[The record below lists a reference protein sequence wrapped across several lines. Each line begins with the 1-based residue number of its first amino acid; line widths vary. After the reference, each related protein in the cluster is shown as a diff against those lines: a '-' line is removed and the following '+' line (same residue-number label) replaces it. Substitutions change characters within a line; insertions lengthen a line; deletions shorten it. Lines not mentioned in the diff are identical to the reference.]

1 MFWIQLKVNTL
12 EPENRRRIVKMK
24 LTAFLNNDD
33 SNIQRDLRILD
44 EWSPDD
50 SESDGSDES
59 TGVDPYNSGSI
70 DTSKSWKS
78 RSRK

>member
-1 MFWIQLKVNTL
+1 MDTL
-12 EPENRRRIVKMK
+12 GPENRTRIVRMK
-24 LTAFLNNDD
+24 PISILNNDD

-50 SESDGSDES
+50 SESDGPSES

-70 DTSKSWKS
+70 DTSNSWKS

>member
-1 MFWIQLKVNTL
+1 MFRSQLKVDAL
-12 EPENRRRIVKMK
+12 GPENRRRIVKMK
-24 LTAFLNNDD
+24 LIAFLNNDD

-50 SESDGSDES
+50 SESDESGES

>member
-1 MFWIQLKVNTL
+1 MFRSQLKVDTL

-50 SESDGSDES
+50 SESDGPSEL
-59 TGVDPYNSGSI
+59 TGFDPYNSGSI
-70 DTSKSWKS
+70 DQSIWWKS

>member
-1 MFWIQLKVNTL
+1 MFRSQLKVNTL
-12 EPENRRRIVKMK
+12 GAENRTRIVKMQPI
-24 LTAFLNNDD
+24 AILNNDE
-33 SNIQRDLRILD
+33 SNVQRDLRILD

-50 SESDGSDES
+50 SESDGPGES

-70 DTSKSWKS
+70 DTSNLWKS

>member
-1 MFWIQLKVNTL
+1 MFWSQLKVNTL
-12 EPENRRRIVKMK
+12 EPENRRRIVKLK
-24 LTAFLNNDD
+24 LIASLNNDD

-50 SESDGSDES
+50 SESDGPGES
-59 TGVDPYNSGSI
+59 TGFDPYNSASI
-70 DTSKSWKS
+70 DPSILWKS

>member
-1 MFWIQLKVNTL
+1 MFRSQLKVDTL
-12 EPENRRRIVKMK
+12 GPENRTRIVKMK
-24 LTAFLNNDD
+24 SIAILNNDD
-33 SNIQRDLRILD
+33 SNIQKDLRILD

-50 SESDGSDES
+50 CESDGSIES